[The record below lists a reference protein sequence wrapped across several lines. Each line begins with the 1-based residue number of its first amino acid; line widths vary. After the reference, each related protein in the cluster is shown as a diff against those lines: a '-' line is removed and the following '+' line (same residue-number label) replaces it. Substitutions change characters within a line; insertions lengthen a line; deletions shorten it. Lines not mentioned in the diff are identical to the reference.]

1 MKEAFQKP
9 TGAREVRFDVGGV
22 TCSDCAGKVE
32 KAISSS
38 LKGVLSVAVSSVTDT
53 AHVVYEGTQ
62 SEEEFGASVAA
73 VIVKLG
79 YTATLLPPSSSCRV
93 HYAFQRSSSS
103 VEAATKVKA
112 GLDREAAT
120 VFITAIRALHGVVGA
135 AFTDSNKRLVFYVDY
150 DPALTGARTLLKSGT
165 TLLPS
170 NGGWTLSLHIPRVLP
185 AGAKEIDTWRAY
197 FLVGLFLGIPVL
209 LMTLIFR
216 QVNSTKEVLNEPI
229 IATGL
234 NLGNYM
240 SFLIAAPVQFIV
252 AWPLIL
258 STYKSLRYSK
268 SANMDTLIVLSTMTA
283 FIYSVVAIIEAMADG
298 HELSESETF
307 FETSVLLIMFI
318 MLGRYLEA
326 IAKGKAS
333 DVMSKFRELQ
343 AESAV
348 LMNSER
354 NGHEET
360 INCQFIQRND
370 ILKILAGA
378 RVPTDGVVIFG
389 TSTVDEAMITGESA
403 PVNKSVGSKVFGST
417 MNLTGVLHI
426 RVSKILSENTVAS
439 IGKLVADA
447 QNAKA
452 PSQRIADSV
461 AAWFVPCIVILAL
474 ISFVLWFILAS
485 KKVID
490 TKGVN
495 RVVFA
500 LRFLITTLVISCPCA
515 IALAVPTPVMVGT
528 TIGAKLGVL
537 FKNGPTIEASH
548 KVDTIVF
555 DKTGTLTLGKPV
567 VVEVVNL
574 REQQDLPTDRFLYYL
589 ASAELSSEHPLGKAV
604 VSYAKERL
612 GNSGKNAPK
621 LPDEFTLTAG
631 RGIAARIDGSV
642 LVHVGS
648 LRWMQDNKVPVD
660 DARLLASISELETRA
675 ATVIHMGVNYKY
687 CGYVALRDAPKP
699 EARFVV
705 RRLLEMGIDVWMLSG
720 DNEATAKAVAAE
732 IGITQVVAGVLPNE
746 KANKVASLQG
756 SKKAKNLKVVAMVG
770 DGINDSPALAQADVG
785 IAVASGTDI
794 ALATADVVLLK
805 NDLRDVL
812 VALDLSRVV
821 FRRIKINFIWS
832 IFYNVVTIPFASGA
846 LYPAIKWVVPPAV
859 AGFAEIVSSIPVIL
873 FSLHLKRYTVPKNL
887 KE

>member
-1 MKEAFQKP
+1 M
-9 TGAREVRFDVGGV
+9 
-22 TCSDCAGKVE
+22 E
-32 KAISSS
+32 KAINTS

-53 AHVVYEGTQ
+53 AYVVYEGTQ
-62 SEEEFGASVAA
+62 SEEDFGAAVQA

-79 YTATLLPPSSSCRV
+79 YTATLLPPSSACRV
-93 HYAFQRSSSS
+93 HYAFERVSSGQSAS
-103 VEAATKVKA
+103 TTKAKA
-112 GLDREAAT
+112 GLDREASAS
-120 VFITAIRALHGVVGA
+120 FISAIRSLHGVVGA
-135 AFTDSNKRLVFYVDY
+135 SFTDSTKRLVFYVDY
-150 DPALTGARTLLKSGT
+150 DPALTGARTLLKSGISI
-165 TLLPS
+165 LPPA
-170 NGGWTLSLHIPRVLP
+170 GGWTLSLFIPRQRA
-185 AGAKEIDTWRAY
+185 AGEQEIDTWRAY
-197 FLVGLFLGIPVL
+197 FLVGLFLGTPVL
-209 LMTLIFR
+209 LMTLVFR
-216 QVNSTKEVLNEPI
+216 QIRSTKEVLNEPL

-234 NLGNYM
+234 NLGNFM
-240 SFLIAAPVQFIV
+240 SLLIAAPVQFLV
-252 AWPLIL
+252 AWPLIV

-283 FIYSVVAIIEAMADG
+283 FIYSVIAIIEAMADR
-298 HELSESETF
+298 HRLSESETF

-348 LMNSER
+348 LLNSER
-354 NGHEET
+354 DGPEET
-360 INCQFIQRND
+360 INCQLIQRND
-370 ILKILAGA
+370 VLKVLAGA

-389 TSTVDEAMITGESA
+389 ASTVDEAMITGESA
-403 PVNKSVGSKVFGST
+403 PVNKSMGSKVFGST

-426 RVSKILSENTVAS
+426 RVTKVLSENTVAS

-452 PSQRIADSV
+452 PAQRIADTV
-461 AAWFVPCIVILAL
+461 AAWFVPCIVVLAL
-474 ISFVLWFILAS
+474 ISFVLWLILAS
-485 KKVID
+485 KHVVD
-490 TKGVN
+490 TKHVN
-495 RVVFA
+495 RWVFA

-515 IALAVPTPVMVGT
+515 IALAVPTAVMVGT
-528 TIGAKLGVL
+528 TMGAKLGVL

-567 VVEVVNL
+567 VVDIVNV
-574 REQQDLPTDRFLYYL
+574 REQQDLSTDRFLYLL

-604 VSYAKERL
+604 VSYARDRL
-612 GNSGKNAPK
+612 GNAGKNAPK
-621 LPDEFTLTAG
+621 LPEEFSLTAG
-631 RGIAARIDGSV
+631 RGVSARIDGGSLV
-642 LVHVGS
+642 LVGS
-648 LRWMQDNKVPVD
+648 LRWMQDNKVVLD
-660 DARLLASISELETRA
+660 EDGGFHLRTIAAISELEKRS
-675 ATVIHMGVNYKY
+675 ATVIHMALEGKY

-705 RRLLEMGIDVWMLSG
+705 QQLLAMGVDVWMLSG

-732 IGITQVVAGVLPNE
+732 IGIEQVVAGVLPVE
-746 KANKVASLQG
+746 KAVKVASLQR
-756 SKKAKNLKVVAMVG
+756 SNETKDKKIVAMVG

-821 FRRIKINFIWS
+821 FRRIRINFAWAIL
-832 IFYNVVTIPFASGA
+832 YNVITIPFASGA

-873 FSLHLKRYTVPKNL
+873 FSLHLKRYSVPRRF
-887 KE
+887 KEIDDKL